1 MGKIEEIKK
10 YISLGEEALSRTA
23 NPNERDAIKAVTY
36 DHIKKIVEREDQ

>member
-10 YISLGEEALSRTA
+10 YISIAEEMLSRSA
-23 NPNERDAIKAVTY
+23 NPTERDAIKAVTY